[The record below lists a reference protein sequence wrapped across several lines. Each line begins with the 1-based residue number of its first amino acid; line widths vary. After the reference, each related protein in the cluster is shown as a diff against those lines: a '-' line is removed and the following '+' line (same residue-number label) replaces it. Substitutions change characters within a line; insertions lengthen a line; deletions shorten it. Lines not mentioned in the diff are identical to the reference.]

1 MQEKILSADYIR
13 QITEQR
19 LPDGSPKP
27 FSIRARSTKGH
38 DLSGKN
44 VICLAAYPRVG
55 QRLLQYPSGER
66 RRVYDC
72 LIFEINGYNIIMT

>member
-1 MQEKILSADYIR
+1 MREKILSADYIR

-19 LPDGSPKP
+19 LPDGNQKP

-38 DLSGKN
+38 DLSGEN
-44 VICLAAYPRVG
+44 VICMAAYPRAG
-55 QRLLQYPSGER
+55 QRLLQYPSGDR

-72 LIFEINGYNIIMT
+72 LIFKLNDYKIVMT